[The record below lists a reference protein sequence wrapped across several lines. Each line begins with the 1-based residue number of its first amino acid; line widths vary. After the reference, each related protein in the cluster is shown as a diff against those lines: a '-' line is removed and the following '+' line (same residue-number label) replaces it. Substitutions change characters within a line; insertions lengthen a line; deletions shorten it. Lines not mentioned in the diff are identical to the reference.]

1 MDALKQRII
10 DFIKQNQPVTEQQL
24 KNGLGISLNA
34 CRQNRRLL
42 RNAGLIYVTCGSG
55 AFISRSD
62 FELWLK
68 NGGGHEKMSASARLG
83 GRGMTSDKTA
93 KKRVIDYLT
102 SKNEPMCAGEIAKA
116 CKLSGKSAYRILAS
130 LYDDGTVY
138 HDGKLKG
145 RQYLIASEQ
154 NKHFSN
160 SDVAYEA
167 KVRAFVR
174 YNPKRNGVIQAY
186 MASPARARLM
196 AVYGR
201 MG

>member
-1 MDALKQRII
+1 
-10 DFIKQNQPVTEQQL
+10 
-24 KNGLGISLNA
+24 
-34 CRQNRRLL
+34 
-42 RNAGLIYVTCGSG
+42 
-55 AFISRSD
+55 
-62 FELWLK
+62 
-68 NGGGHEKMSASARLG
+68 
-83 GRGMTSDKTA
+83 
-93 KKRVIDYLT
+93 
-102 SKNEPMCAGEIAKA
+102 MCAGEIAKA

-130 LYDDGTVY
+130 LSDDGTVY

-160 SDVAYEA
+160 PDVAYEA

-174 YNPKRNGVIQAY
+174 YDPKRNGVIQAY
-186 MASPARARLM
+186 MASPARARIM